1 MVHLLSP
8 MNQHEELP
16 NLKILNYTPVFFCL
30 FSIDLTPQISALQM
44 PSLENFSYVELK
56 LWI

>member
-30 FSIDLTPQISALQM
+30 FSIDLTPHISALQM
-44 PSLENFSYVELK
+44 PSLENFSYV
-56 LWI
+56 